1 VRANPIVGARLAS
14 DGQGYWFTDSA
25 GKIFNF
31 GPSAPNAGDMSGVTL
46 FRPMIGMM

>member
-1 VRANPIVGARLAS
+1 VRSNPIVGARLAS

-31 GPSAPNAGDMSGVTL
+31 GPSAPNAGDMSAVTL